1 MAKHE
6 FGIFETD
13 PAPEASYDTFE
24 PEKYNCI
31 AVDDDYIEP
40 LLEKL
45 RLLETYSYR
54 ISLPIKGLEYTG
66 ITLLSPSVLL
76 QFEKIINSTGLTGL
90 QVLSDKIEE
99 AIQRNKFMIHYGL

>member
-13 PAPEASYDTFE
+13 PAPEASYDTYE

-31 AVDDDYIEP
+31 SVYDDYIEP

-45 RLLETYSYR
+45 SLLETYSHR
-54 ISLPIKGLEYTG
+54 ISRPTNGLEYAG
-66 ITLLSPSVLL
+66 ITLIPPSVLP
-76 QFEKIINSTGLTGL
+76 QFKMIIDTTGLTGL
-90 QVLSDKIEE
+90 KILSNKIEE
-99 AIQRNKFMIHYGL
+99 AIQRDKFMIHYGL